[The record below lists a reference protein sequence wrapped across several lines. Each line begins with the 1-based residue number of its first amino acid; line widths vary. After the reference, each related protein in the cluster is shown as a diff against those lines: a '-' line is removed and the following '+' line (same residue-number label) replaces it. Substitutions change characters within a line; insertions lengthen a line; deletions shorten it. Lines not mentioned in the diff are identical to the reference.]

1 MIIEASLLAQG
12 YGEPSSWVQFFG
24 RLIVAAV
31 SVALITLVIIC
42 IYRAAEYFGSAKK
55 EQKLLRIEMGKLAE
69 EVHLLRQEL
78 KGGKKGDSSPQS
90 E

>member
-12 YGEPSSWVQFFG
+12 HREPVFCIWGPLAGAVF
-24 RLIVAAV
+24 VAC
-31 SVALITLVIIC
+31 VALVIIC
-42 IYRAAEYFGSAKK
+42 IYRAAEYFGSAKN
-55 EQKLLRIEMGKLAE
+55 EQKLQRIEMGKLAE

-78 KGGKKGDSSPQS
+78 KGEKKGDSPTQQ

>member
-1 MIIEASLLAQG
+1 MIGSVLILADSQSVKRLWSLG
-12 YGEPSSWVQFFG
+12 G
-24 RLIVAAV
+24 AV
-31 SVALITLVIIC
+31 GFAVFVALVVLVVVC

-69 EVHLLRQEL
+69 EVYQIRQEL
-78 KGGKKGDSSPQS
+78 KEIKGKDSPSRS